1 MAILTVTIQEEL
13 ILNGQDL
20 GCTNVTTYACTELY
34 HRIVTITNTEKSI
47 LLFGAAVEGGTIKDA
62 QLDYLRITNLDP
74 SNALQL
80 RIRNAAEEF
89 MIQVDGGSSFI
100 LSDDKLDADAT
111 GSDETTSLAQ
121 IDSIKAIAGTS
132 TQSIEIYAAS
142 S

>member
-62 QLDYLRITNLDP
+62 QLDYLRITNNSHFHFDP
-74 SNALQL
+74 ST
-80 RIRNAAEEF
+80 IYFISFEF
-89 MIQVDGGSSFI
+89 
-100 LSDDKLDADAT
+100 
-111 GSDETTSLAQ
+111 
-121 IDSIKAIAGTS
+121 
-132 TQSIEIYAAS
+132 
-142 S
+142 

>member
-1 MAILTVTIQEEL
+1 
-13 ILNGQDL
+13 
-20 GCTNVTTYACTELY
+20 
-34 HRIVTITNTEKSI
+34 
-47 LLFGAAVEGGTIKDA
+47 
-62 QLDYLRITNLDP
+62 
-74 SNALQL
+74 
-80 RIRNAAEEF
+80 

-100 LSDDKLDADAT
+100 LTDDKLDADAT

>member
-1 MAILTVTIQEEL
+1 MYWTIPPYS
-13 ILNGQDL
+13 NY
-20 GCTNVTTYACTELY
+20 NK
-34 HRIVTITNTEKSI
+34 HWKSI

-100 LSDDKLDADAT
+100 LTDDKLDADAT